1 MPFNA
6 FSGMASTSPPE
17 YYAGNSTKGTNVFII
32 NTSSSSATK
41 QFAFANVP
49 GLGAAG
55 SFKIH
60 DMWAGTDLSGTYST
74 SSTFS
79 VSVAPHDTVAYLI
92 TKA

>member
-17 YYAGNSTKGTNVFII
+17 YYAGNSTRGTHVFII

-49 GLGAAG
+49 GLSASG
-55 SFKIH
+55 SFKVH